1 MEIFTEML
9 TSVLRYLIPA
19 MALIILARCV
29 FSLLRNRPRVH
40 KMAELVNIETG
51 EKIDIDHWE
60 TSVGRSKSNDIV
72 LTAPS
77 VSRFHAVIAKRK
89 KYWTI
94 TDTFSKAGIYIGG
107 RKVERRQVLE
117 DGDAI
122 NIGGVNFQFNCAEA
136 LSVQARSEMR
146 TNARTNRDVAYA
158 VLVDVETKRPVYLKK
173 RDVLIGRGP
182 ACDIRLP
189 FETVSHEHARI
200 HHTSKGWALSDLDSR
215 NGTKLNG
222 RFITEP
228 QLIFDDD
235 MITFGERVFIFYE
248 Q

>member
-94 TDTFSKAGIYIGG
+94 TDTFSKAGI
-107 RKVERRQVLE
+107 KVSDFLH
-117 DGDAI
+117 
-122 NIGGVNFQFNCAEA
+122 FKKFLTYCLA
-136 LSVQARSEMR
+136 L
-146 TNARTNRDVAYA
+146 
-158 VLVDVETKRPVYLKK
+158 
-173 RDVLIGRGP
+173 G
-182 ACDIRLP
+182 
-189 FETVSHEHARI
+189 
-200 HHTSKGWALSDLDSR
+200 
-215 NGTKLNG
+215 
-222 RFITEP
+222 
-228 QLIFDDD
+228 
-235 MITFGERVFIFYE
+235 
-248 Q
+248 